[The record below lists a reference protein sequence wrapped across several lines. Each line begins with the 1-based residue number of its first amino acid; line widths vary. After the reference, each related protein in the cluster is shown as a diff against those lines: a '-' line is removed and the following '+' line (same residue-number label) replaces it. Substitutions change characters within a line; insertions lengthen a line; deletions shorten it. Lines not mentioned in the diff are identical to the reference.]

1 MLKKG
6 LTLAPAVEPE
16 PVYCSPTLSHSD
28 LHVGNIFVNNT
39 DLSADDFMH
48 VTGII
53 DWQGIAVR
61 PLFETKPAE
70 FVTVDEENLQYS
82 RLSPPDNSRCFQ
94 KTSRS
99 SAMPRNTLHLGRRPN
114 SL

>member
-1 MLKKG
+1 MLNKW

-16 PVYCSPTLSHSD
+16 PVYRSPTLSHSD

-39 DLSADDFMH
+39 DLSADDFMR

-61 PLFETKPAE
+61 PLFETKSAE
-70 FVTVDEENLQYS
+70 FVTVDEENLQYV
-82 RLSPPDNSRCFQ
+82 RLPPPDDSQEYRVLPENFKELSE
-94 KTSRS
+94 
-99 SAMPRNTLHLGRRPN
+99 AGE
-114 SL
+114 